1 MAQQQADKTTAK
13 KKGGVGARVRRGDVV
28 QVMAGKYKGKRGKVL
43 RVLVERERV
52 VVEGVAI
59 QRPQNKPNS
68 DPKRPEGHIGE
79 KLGHIAI
86 SNVMP
91 IDPGTNKPTRV
102 RFVSGSDGRKAR
114 VGMSGSEISSVLS

>member
-1 MAQQQADKTTAK
+1 MAAQTAEQTAK

-43 RVLVERERV
+43 RVLVERDRV

-59 QRPQNKPNS
+59 QRPQNKPNA

-91 IDPGTNKPTRV
+91 IDPGSDKPTRV
-102 RFVSGSDGRKAR
+102 RFVTGADGRKAR
-114 VGMSGSEISSVLS
+114 VGRSGSEITPALS

>member
-1 MAQQQADKTTAK
+1 MAEAGAQK
-13 KKGGVGARVRRGDVV
+13 KKGGTGSRIRRGDVV
-28 QVMAGKYKGKRGKVL
+28 QVTAGKYKGKRGKVL
-43 RVLVERERV
+43 RVLIERERV

-91 IDPGTNKPTRV
+91 IDPGTDKPTRV
-102 RFVSGSDGRKAR
+102 RFSQGADGRKVR
-114 VGMSGSEISSVLS
+114 LGKSGSEIASVLS

>member
-1 MAQQQADKTTAK
+1 MAAQA
-13 KKGGVGARVRRGDVV
+13 KGGVGARIRKGDVV
-28 QVMAGKYKGKRGKVL
+28 QVTAGKYKGKRGKVL

-91 IDPGTNKPTRV
+91 IDPTTDKPTRV
-102 RFVSGSDGRKAR
+102 RFVRNESGVKMR
-114 VGMSGSEISSVLS
+114 VGKSGAEIAQVLS

>member
-1 MAQQQADKTTAK
+1 MATQASQ
-13 KKGGVGARVRRGDVV
+13 KKGGAGARIRKGDVV
-28 QVMAGKYKGKRGKVL
+28 QVTAGKYKGKRGKVL
-43 RVLVERERV
+43 RVLVERDRV

-59 QRPQNKPNS
+59 QRPQMKPNR

-91 IDPGTNKPTRV
+91 IDPKTDKPTRV
-102 RFVSGSDGRKAR
+102 RFVVGEAGVKVR
-114 VGMSGSEISSVLS
+114 VGQSGAEIAQVLS

>member
-1 MAQQQADKTTAK
+1 MAEASAQK
-13 KKGGVGARVRRGDVV
+13 KKGGTGSRIRRGDVV
-28 QVMAGKYKGKRGKVL
+28 QVTAGKYKGKRGKVL
-43 RVLVERERV
+43 RVLIERERV

-91 IDPGTNKPTRV
+91 IDPGTDKPTRV
-102 RFVSGSDGRKAR
+102 RFAQGADGRKVR
-114 VGMSGSEISSVLS
+114 LGKSGSEIASVLS